1 MDPTPTDSNLA
12 LGAADQPRLLL
23 SGLDSLFVGSYLDPV
38 GSKLDFDDLAFQQ
51 ALRQED
57 RALAYEPIKLGSRE
71 FLLRPHG
78 GHPYKFVIHDEDFE
92 IRFTERMQPN
102 FYVRFLSKGLWI
114 KGVAQLEND
123 LKDIFES
130 LNLKP
135 LREEGVS
142 RADWAFD
149 YHLPNPDF
157 RIDHFV
163 SKANKDSTWRN
174 VGEVETL
181 TFGKGDTVVRV
192 YDKVAEIEQQSDKS
206 WFHQLW
212 GLKTDVWRIEVQ
224 VRRERLRLGGI
235 NTLRDLH
242 DLSADLLREVLRGHT
257 TLRTPTEDS
266 NRSRWP
272 LAPLWQNL
280 LGVIEQLPQTGLVA
294 AYDPAA
300 ELDYRIAKHTQAVY
314 GNLKHLAA
322 LHGIK
327 TRKGAQ
333 ITLEDLL
340 AALPGYAGPFHS
352 PDEWA
357 QEVERKIKA
366 VEAGK

>member
-1 MDPTPTDSNLA
+1 MDPIPTESNSA
-12 LGAADQPRLLL
+12 PCAADQHRLLL
-23 SGLDSLFVGSYLDPV
+23 SGLDSLFVGYYLDPV
-38 GSKLDFDDLAFQQ
+38 GSKLDFDDLTYQQ

-57 RALAYEPIKLGSRE
+57 RALAYEPIRLGSRE

-78 GHPYKFVIHDEDFE
+78 GHPYKFVIYDEDFE

-102 FYVRFLSKGLWI
+102 FYVRFLSKGLWL
-114 KGVAQLEND
+114 KGVGQLEND
-123 LKDIFES
+123 LKDFFGS
-130 LNLKP
+130 LRLNP

-149 YHLPNPDF
+149 YHLTNPDF
-157 RIDHFV
+157 KIEHFV
-163 SKANKDSTWRN
+163 SKAKKDNVWRSD
-174 VGEVETL
+174 GEVETL

-192 YDKVAEIEQQSDKS
+192 YDKVVEIEQQSDKS

-212 GLKTDVWRIEVQ
+212 DRKTEVWRIEVQ
-224 VRRERLRLGGI
+224 ARRERLKVGGI
-235 NTLRDLH
+235 DTLRDLH

-257 TLRTPTEDS
+257 TLRAPSGDS

-280 LGVIEQLPQTGLVA
+280 LGVIDQLPQTGLVA
-294 AYDPAA
+294 AYDPAT

-340 AALPGYAGPFHS
+340 AALPGYAGPYHS
-352 PDEWA
+352 PDEWT
-357 QEVERKIKA
+357 QEVARKIKA